1 MAQSQS
7 KSVIASPFRSWIEA
21 KLIRNNHMPSDP
33 RMKTV
38 PMFPRNTLY
47 NNMAKE
53 VRDSSTMFTYSQ
65 SVVEFSRGAFKL
77 FGIECKAVPGYD
89 NDPYSVEKSKE
100 REKEGETQLLGGDD
114 SLYDD

>member
-1 MAQSQS
+1 
-7 KSVIASPFRSWIEA
+7 
-21 KLIRNNHMPSDP
+21 
-33 RMKTV
+33 MKTV